1 MLKSLWRDVRAS
13 LNRIFAIVVKEFA
26 VTFGDKGSRMVL
38 IAPVFLQAI
47 LFGYG
52 ATFNLERVPWVLLDE
67 SHSSASAEIV
77 RGITGNGI
85 FDLKRNAVSLADFE
99 KSIDSSEALVGVYFP
114 NDFDRKGEMMVV
126 SDARNSTTAGI
137 AYGYISSIARCRSPR
152 STAAGSPSR
161 CPATARAN
169 QNGITRHDPCLACPR
184 LFQPIQARCLPVSR
198 SRASAR
204 IALAGWR
211 YRDPD
216 STRSDCKAVSVDP
229 HRLRTGLPDLRDR
242 LPLVRASFQGLVP
255 AARPRD
261 LWIQPLHGGPGSGR
275 LGRCGQHP
283 TVDRHDHRD
292 DAADGDPLGPHDERA
307 RHAPLDA
314 DLYDPQSAS
323 LCPGLSAPVCIFE
336 GAGLMDILP
345 LVWPV
350 ALVGLGSMSLA
361 TYLFRHKI
369 S

>member
-126 SDARNSTTAGI
+126 R
-137 AYGYISSIARCRSPR
+137 RP
-152 STAAGSPSR
+152 
-161 CPATARAN
+161 
-169 QNGITRHDPCLACPR
+169 QLHDR
-184 LFQPIQARCLPVSR
+184 
-198 SRASAR
+198 
-204 IALAGWR
+204 G
-211 YRDPD
+211 
-216 STRSDCKAVSVDP
+216 
-229 HRLRTGLPDLRDR
+229 HRLRLHQLDRDAGQR
-242 LPLVRASFQGLVP
+242 EARRRARRRG
-255 AARPRD
+255 ARPR
-261 LWIQPLHGGPGSGR
+261 
-275 LGRCGQHP
+275 
-283 TVDRHDHRD
+283 
-292 DAADGDPLGPHDERA
+292 
-307 RHAPLDA
+307 
-314 DLYDPQSAS
+314 
-323 LCPGLSAPVCIFE
+323 
-336 GAGLMDILP
+336 
-345 LVWPV
+345 
-350 ALVGLGSMSLA
+350 ALE
-361 TYLFRHKI
+361 
-369 S
+369 

>member
-126 SDARNSTTAGI
+126 SDARNSTTARVGM
-137 AYGYISSIARCRSPR
+137 R
-152 STAAGSPSR
+152 TGSP
-161 CPATARAN
+161 ATRS
-169 QNGITRHDPCLACPR
+169 CLASFPCSR
-184 LFQPIQARCLPVSR
+184 SFRCCCLPVSR

-204 IALAGWR
+204 TAR
-211 YRDPD
+211 
-216 STRSDCKAVSVDP
+216 ST
-229 HRLRTGLPDLRDR
+229 
-242 LPLVRASFQGLVP
+242 
-255 AARPRD
+255 
-261 LWIQPLHGGPGSGR
+261 
-275 LGRCGQHP
+275 
-283 TVDRHDHRD
+283 
-292 DAADGDPLGPHDERA
+292 
-307 RHAPLDA
+307 
-314 DLYDPQSAS
+314 
-323 LCPGLSAPVCIFE
+323 
-336 GAGLMDILP
+336 
-345 LVWPV
+345 
-350 ALVGLGSMSLA
+350 
-361 TYLFRHKI
+361 
-369 S
+369 